1 MTLCGCIG
9 ECDQKL
15 RLWWVVR
22 KKLQHRRWWAVGG
35 RHPSS
40 LMLWLLL
47 LLVSMT
53 MTSGVGTTFV
63 VVIIFVDSFSCHAS
77 IVHRSIVGGGVLL
90 GRHGGLLFFSL
101 VCVRG
106 GAWCVVRAC
115 CDDGEGDGQA
125 VQKRRADLG
134 KTATFEIQFRN

>member
-1 MTLCGCIG
+1 
-9 ECDQKL
+9 
-15 RLWWVVR
+15 
-22 KKLQHRRWWAVGG
+22 
-35 RHPSS
+35 
-40 LMLWLLL
+40 MLWLLL
-47 LLVSMT
+47 LLLVS

-101 VCVRG
+101 VCVR
-106 GAWCVVRAC
+106 AWWCLVVRAC

-125 VQKRRADLG
+125 VQKRRADLSQLDP
-134 KTATFEIQFRN
+134 ELRQFRI